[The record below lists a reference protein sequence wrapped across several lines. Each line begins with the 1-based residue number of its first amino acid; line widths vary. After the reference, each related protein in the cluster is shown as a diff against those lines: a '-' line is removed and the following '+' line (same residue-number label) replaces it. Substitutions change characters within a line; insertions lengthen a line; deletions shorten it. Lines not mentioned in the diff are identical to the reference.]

1 MTDAQLAVIGA
12 GPKGLAIA
20 AEAWALRRSG
30 AAQTP
35 RVVLVDSCG
44 VAANWDGRNGYTD
57 GRQRLGTA
65 PDKDLGF
72 PFAPSWGRASPRI
85 DAEMREVTWAAH
97 VQQGGRFAECI
108 DRRRPQPTRAE
119 WQRYSPGRQSGWTR
133 SWSSPASAISTS
145 STAAG
150 GSAATAP
157 ADGCRSTAPG
167 S

>member
-108 DRRRPQPTRAE
+108 DRRRPQPTHAE
-119 WQRYSPGRQSGWTR
+119 WQRYLAWAAERVDAELVVARVRDLDVEHGRWRLGCYG
-133 SWSSPASAISTS
+133 
-145 STAAG
+145 AG
-150 GSAATAP
+150 G
-157 ADGCRSTAPG
+157 RV
-167 S
+167 